1 MKNCNLKPT
10 LQSQPHL
17 SLRVSLPYPRIGKVL
32 SLRHSPFFLS
42 IPECILIAID
52 SPLSTL
58 EFNCKVMTDE
68 RCQFAFLINSVLR
81 ETRFVKEISSFAL
94 LCLCAVPSL
103 DLSQLSQISLS
114 MGLYFQK
121 ALRGDRG

>member
-1 MKNCNLKPT
+1 
-10 LQSQPHL
+10 
-17 SLRVSLPYPRIGKVL
+17 
-32 SLRHSPFFLS
+32 
-42 IPECILIAID
+42 
-52 SPLSTL
+52 
-58 EFNCKVMTDE
+58 MTDE
-68 RCQFAFLINSVLR
+68 RCQFALLINSVLR

-121 ALRGDRG
+121 GLRGYREK